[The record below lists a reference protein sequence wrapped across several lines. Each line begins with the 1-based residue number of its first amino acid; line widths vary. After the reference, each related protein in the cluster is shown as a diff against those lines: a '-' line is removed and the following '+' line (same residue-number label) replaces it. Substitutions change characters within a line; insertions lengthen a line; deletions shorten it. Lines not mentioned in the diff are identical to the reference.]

1 MSETKSLIQLINN
14 MSNVYDIKTKK
25 TFISYNKL
33 ILKRFINYYIIIF
46 KIRELL
52 SFLEILNHFNNIDI
66 NTKHINNN
74 DIDFF
79 NNFISNNA
87 TLTNNTE
94 LNEFILINNIKEKIT
109 NKNIF
114 TQFINDIKHLLVI
127 DDIESLKKIDDFFDN
142 YESLLCTVLKQSESF
157 SGPFVD
163 VYKVDNNKIKEIND
177 ILENYKTKKKITITV
192 ILSSDPLSYA
202 RFANFIAIL
211 LSDLLFIFFL

>member
-14 MSNVYDIKTKK
+14 MSNVYDINTKK

-46 KIRELL
+46 KNRELL
-52 SFLEILNHFNNIDI
+52 SFLDILNHFNNIDI

-94 LNEFILINNIKEKIT
+94 LNEFLLINNIKEKIT

-177 ILENYKTKKKITITV
+177 ILENYKTKKK
-192 ILSSDPLSYA
+192 
-202 RFANFIAIL
+202 
-211 LSDLLFIFFL
+211 

>member
-14 MSNVYDIKTKK
+14 MSNVYDINTKK

-46 KIRELL
+46 KNRELL

-127 DDIESLKKIDDFFDN
+127 DDIESLKKIDDFFDI

-177 ILENYKTKKKITITV
+177 ILENYKTKKK
-192 ILSSDPLSYA
+192 
-202 RFANFIAIL
+202 
-211 LSDLLFIFFL
+211 

>member
-14 MSNVYDIKTKK
+14 MSNAYDINTKK
-25 TFISYNKL
+25 TCISYNKL

-46 KIRELL
+46 KNRKLV

-66 NTKHINNN
+66 NAKHINNN

-87 TLTNNTE
+87 TLTNNTD
-94 LNEFILINNIKEKIT
+94 LNEFLLINNIKEKIT

-127 DDIESLKKIDDFFDN
+127 DDIETLKKIDDFFDN
-142 YESLLCTVLKQSESF
+142 YESLLCNTLKQSESF

-177 ILENYKTKKKITITV
+177 ILENYKTKKK
-192 ILSSDPLSYA
+192 
-202 RFANFIAIL
+202 
-211 LSDLLFIFFL
+211 

>member
-1 MSETKSLIQLINN
+1 MSEIKSLIQLINN
-14 MSNVYDIKTKK
+14 MSNAYDINTKK

-46 KIRELL
+46 KNRELL
-52 SFLEILNHFNNIDI
+52 SFLDILNHFNNIDI

-94 LNEFILINNIKEKIT
+94 LNEFLLINNIKEKIT

-177 ILENYKTKKKITITV
+177 ILENYKTKKK
-192 ILSSDPLSYA
+192 
-202 RFANFIAIL
+202 
-211 LSDLLFIFFL
+211 

>member
-1 MSETKSLIQLINN
+1 MSEIKSFIQLINN
-14 MSNVYDIKTKK
+14 MSNAYDINTKK

-33 ILKRFINYYIIIF
+33 ILKRFINYYIIML
-46 KIRELL
+46 KNKKLA
-52 SFLEILNHFNNIDI
+52 SFLEILNHFNNIDINI

-79 NNFISNNA
+79 NNFISNNI
-87 TLTNNTE
+87 TVTNNTN
-94 LNEFILINNIKEKIT
+94 LNEFLLINNIKEKIT

-142 YESLLCTVLKQSESF
+142 YESLLCTTLKQGESF

-177 ILENYKTKKKITITV
+177 ILENYKTKKK
-192 ILSSDPLSYA
+192 
-202 RFANFIAIL
+202 
-211 LSDLLFIFFL
+211 

>member
-1 MSETKSLIQLINN
+1 MSENNSFIKLIDN
-14 MSNVYDIKTKK
+14 MSNVYDTNAKK

-46 KIRELL
+46 KNKAFV
-52 SFLEILNHFNNIDI
+52 SFIEIKNYINNIDI
-66 NTKHINNN
+66 NTKHINSN

-79 NNFISNNA
+79 NNFISNNT
-87 TLTNNTE
+87 TLTNNTD
-94 LNEFILINNIKEKIT
+94 LNEFLLINNIKEKIT
-109 NKNIF
+109 NKGIF

-163 VYKVDNNKIKEIND
+163 VYKVDNNKIRELTIIFLFYDEI
-177 ILENYKTKKKITITV
+177 
-192 ILSSDPLSYA
+192 
-202 RFANFIAIL
+202 
-211 LSDLLFIFFL
+211 